1 MRYLSR
7 LCLAARRALV
17 LPLVLGATLWG
28 TLALFH
34 AGPAGVPSGLLGGAF
49 GLSGLITALAVFR
62 WHHAVPALLGFTMLM
77 ALVLGWWNGI
87 EPSNERDWQVDV
99 ARLASVEM
107 RGDIV
112 TVRNVRNF
120 DYRSE
125 MDYTPAYED
134 RSYDLGKLQSVDLF
148 SVYWMGP
155 AIAHT
160 IVSFGFEG
168 EQYLAISIETRKEKG
183 EAYSTLKGFFRQY
196 ELYYV
201 VADERDVI
209 RLRTNYRRDPPEEV
223 HLYRLHGPPENGR
236 RLFVQ
241 YAERINALNRQ
252 AEFYN
257 TLTDNCTTAIWMN
270 SRINPGHV
278 PLSWKILASG
288 YLPDYLH
295 EQGLLAPST
304 PFSELQRRGQVDA
317 RAREADQASDFSRRI
332 RAGIPGMQPAALP

>member
-1 MRYLSR
+1 M
-7 LCLAARRALV
+7 
-17 LPLVLGATLWG
+17 
-28 TLALFH
+28 
-34 AGPAGVPSGLLGGAF
+34 
-49 GLSGLITALAVFR
+49 
-62 WHHAVPALLGFTMLM
+62 
-77 ALVLGWWNGI
+77 
-87 EPSNERDWQVDV
+87 
-99 ARLASVEM
+99 
-107 RGDIV
+107 
-112 TVRNVRNF
+112 
-120 DYRSE
+120 
-125 MDYTPAYED
+125 
-134 RSYDLGKLQSVDLF
+134 
-148 SVYWMGP
+148 
-155 AIAHT
+155 
-160 IVSFGFEG
+160 
-168 EQYLAISIETRKEKG
+168 
-183 EAYSTLKGFFRQY
+183 
-196 ELYYV
+196 
-201 VADERDVI
+201 I